1 MWKIRIK
8 QNNGRIFEITVHSD
22 NELADSIHLIKTAKW
37 EIVDI
42 KKVEVE

>member
-8 QNNGRIFEITVHSD
+8 QTNGRIFEITIYSD
-22 NELADSIHLIKTAKW
+22 SELADSIHLVKTAKW

-42 KKVEVE
+42 KKVEIE